1 MKLFGSKKTIEET
14 NNRENV
20 LNLEMLEVVSV
31 QCNMVDDQ
39 CQQKSEVLYTYTPK

>member
-1 MKLFGSKKTIEET
+1 MKLFGSKKAIEET

-31 QCNMVDDQ
+31 QSNMVDDQ
-39 CQQKSEVLYTYTPK
+39 YQQKSEVLYTYTPK